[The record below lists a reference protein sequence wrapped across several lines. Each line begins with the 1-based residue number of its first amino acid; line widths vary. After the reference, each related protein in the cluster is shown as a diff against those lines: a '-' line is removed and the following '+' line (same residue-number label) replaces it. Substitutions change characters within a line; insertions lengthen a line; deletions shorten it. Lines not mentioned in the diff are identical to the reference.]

1 MSIADQLEA
10 HLRDRVARNLDQS
23 RIVLRELIIAPLN
36 QISGQLAAGVLVD
49 AWSENGTT
57 YTSTARSLAPYSI
70 YVDQGTGIYGP
81 RGDRIY
87 PTNAKAL
94 TFYWTGRGAWFS
106 FKSVRG
112 MQPQHFFSQPL
123 PDYFAQALTVSWGP

>member
-70 YVDQGTGIYGP
+70 FVDQGTGEFGP
-81 RGDRIY
+81 RGGRIY

-94 TFYWTGRGAWFS
+94 HFFWYKKGEWATFS
-106 FKSVRG
+106 SVRG
-112 MQPQHFFSQPL
+112 SPAQHFFSL
-123 PDYFAQALTVSWGP
+123 PMAANFAQALVTSWGP